1 MMPTIEFIDLDL
13 DAHKARCTRCRLYA
27 LCAEGQRLVR
37 EASVVVLLTPTVATW
52 RLPT

>member
-1 MMPTIEFIDLDL
+1 MPPIEVIDLDL

-27 LCAEGQRLVR
+27 LCDEGKRLVR
-37 EASVVVLLTPTVATW
+37 EASIVTLLTPTVVTW